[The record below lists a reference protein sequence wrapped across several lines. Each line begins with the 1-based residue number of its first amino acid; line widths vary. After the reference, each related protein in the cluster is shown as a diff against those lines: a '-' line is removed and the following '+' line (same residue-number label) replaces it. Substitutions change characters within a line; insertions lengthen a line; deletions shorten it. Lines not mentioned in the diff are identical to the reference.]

1 VSLRTVELR
10 AEAAPGPL
18 LFHRLVG
25 REELGRPFRYEL
37 EALSER
43 NDLPI
48 VDMLGTGVTVTLG
61 RSDGSTR
68 HLHGLVARAEYRGGD
83 GDHGRYGLVLVPWL
97 WFLGRRRDCR
107 IFQEQDTPAILRA
120 VLETWPVADFELALE
135 GSYRPRE
142 YCVQYRE
149 SDLDFVSRLAEDEG
163 ITFFFRHREG
173 GHTLVLVDGPGPC
186 AAVPGYERIPYFPPR
201 ERARR
206 ERDHVD
212 DWQAAAEVR
221 SGKAALEDFD
231 FEKPRTDLLASD
243 ADPRPHALAEA
254 EIYDYPGGYR
264 ELSAGDAI
272 VRLRL
277 EEELAGHAR
286 AFGTGNASG
295 LACGARFTLEGYPRA
310 SENRAWLV
318 VATEIEL
325 ASERYR
331 SATDAPEAEP
341 FRCRF
346 EVQDLEVP
354 YRPPR
359 RTARPFVH
367 GPQTAIVT
375 GPSGEEIHCDKY
387 GRVKVRFHWD
397 RSGRRD
403 ATSSCWLRV
412 SQAWA
417 GAGWGAMHVPR
428 IGQEVIVDFLEG
440 NPDAPLVTGRVYNA
454 LAMPPWGLPGNAT
467 QSGIKSDSSKGGGGS
482 NELRFEDKKGAEQ
495 VWLHAQKD
503 EDIVVENDK
512 TELVKHDETIEIG
525 HDRKE
530 KVGHDESLEVGNDRS
545 RKVGGNETVS
555 VDGNQAVTIGIDQ
568 TIDVLANQTITVGG
582 DQAETVQGSRTD
594 TVQGSEQRTV
604 LRGRTETIIV
614 KHSRDV
620 TGPQTLSVSGGQ
632 TETIQVRRSTTVS
645 GPDQLEVSGAR
656 TVEIGGVLDTTVK
669 GAEQRKIA
677 GGRTSSIS
685 KDDTLTVE
693 NNLSITAG
701 DSIEIKTG
709 KAMIIMKK
717 DGSITI
723 KGKDILIEGSGK
735 IDIKADKNIT
745 MKGQKIL
752 QN

>member
-1 VSLRTVELR
+1 MSLRTVELR
-10 AEAAPGPL
+10 AEAAPAPL
-18 LFHRLVG
+18 LFDRLLG

-37 EALSER
+37 EALSEKD
-43 NDLPI
+43 DLAI
-48 VDMLGTGVTVTLG
+48 RDLLGSGVTVTLA
-61 RSDGSTR
+61 RRDGSER
-68 HLHGLVARAEYRGGD
+68 HLHGLVARAEFRGSEGPFA
-83 GDHGRYGLVLVPWL
+83 RYGLVLVPWL

-107 IFQEQDTPAILRA
+107 IFQDKTTPEIIEA
-120 VLETWPVADFELALE
+120 VMADWPVADFELALE

-163 ITFFFRHREG
+163 ITFFFRHRQG

-186 AAVPGYERIPYFPPR
+186 AAVPGYETIPYFPPR

-206 ERDHVD
+206 EREHVD

-221 SGKAALEDFD
+221 SGRMALEDFD

-243 ADPRPHALAEA
+243 ADPQPHALAEA

-264 ELSAGDAI
+264 ELAAGDAI

-277 EEELAGHAR
+277 EEELTGHAR
-286 AFGTGNASG
+286 AGGTGNASG
-295 LACGARFTLEGYPRA
+295 LACGARFTLEGFPRPV
-310 SENRAWLV
+310 ENRTWLV

-331 SATDAPEAEP
+331 ASRGEPEAEP

-346 EVQDLEVP
+346 EAHDLEVP
-354 YRPPR
+354 FRPPR
-359 RTARPFVH
+359 RTPRPFVH

-387 GRVKVRFHWD
+387 GRVKVKFHWD
-397 RSGRRD
+397 RSARRD
-403 ATSSCWLRV
+403 ETSSCWLRV

-440 NPDAPLVTGRVYNA
+440 DPDRPLVTGRVYNA
-454 LAMPPWGLPGNAT
+454 LAMPPWSLPGNAT

-482 NELRFEDKKGAEQ
+482 NELRFEDKKGSEQ

-525 HDRKE
+525 NDRSE
-530 KVGHDESLEVGNDRS
+530 KVGHDETLAVGNDRT
-545 RKVGGNETVS
+545 RTVGHDETV
-555 VDGNQAVTIGIDQ
+555 
-568 TIDVLANQTITVGG
+568 TIDGEQKVTVGK
-582 DQAETVQGSRTD
+582 SRTD
-594 TVQGSEQRTV
+594 TVKSSEKRTV
-604 LRGRTETIIV
+604 YITQKQKVGGLRSVQVGAAQSHTIGANDSWRVIGGR
-614 KHSRDV
+614 K
-620 TGPQTLSVSGGQ
+620 
-632 TETIQVRRSTTVS
+632 
-645 GPDQLEVSGAR
+645 
-656 TVEIGGVLDTTVK
+656 VEIGRGLTVEVGK
-669 GAEQRKIA
+669 ARKAKI
-677 GGRTSSIS
+677 GE
-685 KDDTLTVE
+685 DDTLEVGGSRAAKVTKDRSTE
-693 NNLSITAG
+693 IGGADTLKITKGLLIDAG
-701 DSIEIKTG
+701 EQVLITTG
-709 KAMIIMKK
+709 SAAITMKK
-717 DGSITI
+717 DGTITI
-723 KGKDILIEGSGK
+723 TGKDVTIDASGK
-735 IDIKADKNIT
+735 ITVKAGGNVIV
-745 MKGQKIL
+745 KGQKIL

>member
-1 VSLRTVELR
+1 MSLRTVELR
-10 AEAAPGPL
+10 AEAAPAPL
-18 LFHRLVG
+18 LFHRLAG
-25 REELGRPFRYEL
+25 REELSRPFRYEL
-37 EALSER
+37 EALSEK
-43 NDLPI
+43 DDIPI
-48 VDMLGTGVTVTLG
+48 RELLGTGVTVTLA
-61 RSDGSTR
+61 RRDGSER
-68 HLHGLVARAEYRGGD
+68 HLHGLVARAEFRGSEGPFA
-83 GDHGRYGLVLVPWL
+83 RYGLVLVPWL

-107 IFQEQDTPAILRA
+107 IFQEKTTPEILEA
-120 VLETWPVADFELALE
+120 VIADWPVADFELALE

-173 GHTLVLVDGPGPC
+173 GHTMVLVDGPGPC
-186 AAVPGYERIPYFPPR
+186 AAVPGYETIPYFPAR

-206 ERDHVD
+206 EREHVD
-212 DWQAAAEVR
+212 DWQASAEVR

-243 ADPRPHALAEA
+243 ADPPPHALAEA

-264 ELSAGDAI
+264 ELAAGDAI

-277 EEELAGHAR
+277 EEELTGHAR
-286 AFGTGNASG
+286 AGGTGNASG
-295 LACGARFTLEGYPRA
+295 LACGARFTLEGFPRPV
-310 SENRAWLV
+310 ENRTWLV

-331 SATDAPEAEP
+331 ASLGDPQAEP

-346 EVQDLEVP
+346 EAHDIEVP
-354 YRPPR
+354 FRPPR
-359 RTARPFVH
+359 RTPRPFVH

-387 GRVKVRFHWD
+387 GRVKVKFHWD
-397 RSGRRD
+397 RSDRRD
-403 ATSSCWLRV
+403 ETSSCWLRV

-440 NPDAPLVTGRVYNA
+440 DPDRPLVTGRVYNA
-454 LAMPPWGLPGNAT
+454 LAMPPWDLPGNAT

-482 NELRFEDKKGAEQ
+482 NELRFEDKKGSEQ

-525 HDRKE
+525 NDRTE
-530 KVGHDESLEVGNDRS
+530 KVGHDETLAVGHDRKRS
-545 RKVGGNETVS
+545 VGHDEGVEIGN
-555 VDGNQAVTIGIDQ
+555 DQ
-568 TIDVLANQTITVGG
+568 TIRVGGNQTITVVG
-582 DQAETVQGSRTD
+582 DQGETVQGSRTD

-604 LRGRTETIIV
+604 LRGRNETIIV
-614 KHSRDV
+614 QHSREV
-620 TGPQTLSVSGGQ
+620 AGPQTLSVAGGQ
-632 TETIQVRRSTTVS
+632 SETIQVRRSTTVS
-645 GPDQLEVSGAR
+645 GPDQLQVSGDR
-656 TVEIGGVLDTTVK
+656 TVAIGGALDTSVA
-669 GAEQRKIA
+669 GAEQRKVG

-685 KDDTLTVE
+685 KNDTLTVE
-693 NNLSITAG
+693 HDLIITAG

-717 DGSITI
+717 DGTITI
-723 KGKDILIEGSGK
+723 KGKDILVQGSGK
-735 IDIKADKNIT
+735 IEIKADKTIT
-745 MKGQKIL
+745 MRGEKIL